1 MLSAGDEVLAG
12 RESSVGDEVL
22 VGDEVSEESQM
33 VGQVVGQVEN
43 AAMQTVRLR
52 YFAAVAEAAG
62 VAEES
67 VSIAAGATAEQLR
80 EQLAAAHGAE
90 FARVLGV
97 SALLAEGRRLDGGV
111 VVPQTDGIQVDVL
124 PPFAGG

>member
-1 MLSAGDEVLAG
+1 MLLVGEEVLVG
-12 RESSVGDEVL
+12 REFSVGDEAI
-22 VGDEVSEESQM
+22 GGSQMADQM
-33 VGQVVGQVEN
+33 VGQVE
-43 AAMQTVRLR
+43 ATAMQTVRLR

-67 VSIAAGATAEQLR
+67 VSIASGATAEQLR
-80 EQLAAAHGAE
+80 ELLAAAHGAE

>member
-1 MLSAGDEVLAG
+1 MKKCWWVGNFRWVTKQLGEEVLGGSQMA
-12 RESSVGDEVL
+12 D
-22 VGDEVSEESQM
+22 QM
-33 VGQVVGQVEN
+33 VGQVE
-43 AAMQTVRLR
+43 ATAMQTVRLR

-67 VSIAAGATAEQLR
+67 VSIASGATAEQLR
-80 EQLAAAHGAE
+80 ELLAAAHGAE

>member
-1 MLSAGDEVLAG
+1 MGEEVLVG
-12 RESSVGDEVL
+12 REFSVGDEAI
-22 VGDEVSEESQM
+22 GGRIGGSQMADQM
-33 VGQVVGQVEN
+33 VGQVE
-43 AAMQTVRLR
+43 ATAMQTVRLR

-67 VSIAAGATAEQLR
+67 VSIASGATAEQLR
-80 EQLAAAHGAE
+80 ELLAAAHGAE

>member
-1 MLSAGDEVLAG
+1 M
-12 RESSVGDEVL
+12 VGDEVM
-22 VGDEVSEESQM
+22 GGSQMADQM
-33 VGQVVGQVEN
+33 VGQVE
-43 AAMQTVRLR
+43 ATAMQTVRLR

-67 VSIAAGATAEQLR
+67 VSIASGATAEQLR
-80 EQLAAAHGAE
+80 ELLAAAHGAE